1 MPCHVIK
8 PVRKQLVLLPEKLTT
23 PFLAGGQ
30 EVERKETRMHTNSP
44 QRVQCLNNN
53 MMAAVSI
60 QEKSGGVR
68 VPLKILNG

>member
-8 PVRKQLVLLPEKLTT
+8 PLRKQLVLLPEKLTI

-30 EVERKETRMHTNSP
+30 EVERKEMRMHINSP
-44 QRVQCLNNN
+44 QRAQCVNNN

-60 QEKSGGVR
+60 RGKSGGER
-68 VPLKILNG
+68 VPLKIPNG